1 MEASD
6 SRSRTLGM
14 DFFIPFP
21 FPNFGN
27 AYFSFPSRSRIMR
40 IVFFQSLPVPKLWEW
55 IFSFPSRSRIV
66 GMDFFHSLPVPE
78 FALFP
83 GGNPNGNWNIVRDTS
98 LQIFSASSTFL
109 IKIYIEEV
117 HWAMENSV
125 WLKRQGILISLVA
138 NKLCC
143 KGNSNHNRLVLM
155 VAVTTIRRWGII
167 KNSRG
172 YAWEHFGPKI
182 FLTPHIF

>member
-1 MEASD
+1 MFFHSRSRSREFLGMIASD
-6 SRSRTLGM
+6 SHSRIVGM
-14 DFFIPFP
+14 DFFH
-21 FPNFGN
+21 
-27 AYFSFPSRSRIMR
+27 
-40 IVFFQSLPVPKLWEW
+40 SLPVPKLWEW

-83 GGNPNGNWNIVRDTS
+83 DGNPNGNWNIVRDTS
-98 LQIFSASSTFL
+98 LPIFSASSTFL

-125 WLKRQGILISLVA
+125 WLKRQGILLSFVA

-143 KGNSNHNRLVLM
+143 KGNSNRNRLVLM